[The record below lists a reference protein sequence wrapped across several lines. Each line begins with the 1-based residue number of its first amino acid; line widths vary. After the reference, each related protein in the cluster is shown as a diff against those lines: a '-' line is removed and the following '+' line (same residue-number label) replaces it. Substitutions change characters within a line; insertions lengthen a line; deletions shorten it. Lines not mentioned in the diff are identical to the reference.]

1 VALTALTR
9 QRLRHELRDLVEVV
23 LLPALAAVLPWPVAF
38 AIFKRLA
45 RWSFLYRAPSQR
57 ALAQAQQRGWVAD
70 PDAWMRDRKLTT
82 LVDHADHYLVRTR
95 SDHWLEKHL
104 DVEGQ
109 WPEPGHAEIALT
121 FHWGAGMWGL
131 RSAARSGLKGHMLVA
146 ALNSAHFAGHSIL
159 HRYINAR
166 TRSIALSLRNPYI
179 DVSTG
184 MRPALRVLQ
193 DGQQLFAVVDV
204 PADQVAASQPV
215 RIAGLSA
222 RLPTG
227 LLRLAVDRKIPVS
240 VYVTGIRMDTGRRFL
255 RIRQLG
261 VPSDVDSLVAGLAA
275 DLDALIRE
283 RPPAWHFW
291 SEAERFF
298 RA

>member
-1 VALTALTR
+1 VASTALAR
-9 QRLRHELRDLVEVV
+9 QRLRHELLDLIEVV
-23 LLPALAAVLPWPVAF
+23 VLPALAVLLPWSVAF
-38 AIFKRLA
+38 AIFKGLA
-45 RWSFLYRAPSQR
+45 RWPLLYRAPSQR

-82 LVDHADHYLVRTR
+82 LVDHADHYLARTR
-95 SDHWLEKHL
+95 SDRWLEKHL
-104 DVEGQ
+104 DVDGQ
-109 WPEPGHAEIALT
+109 WSAPGEAEIALT

-146 ALNSAHFAGHSIL
+146 ALNSAHFSGHSIL
-159 HRYINAR
+159 HRYIKAR
-166 TRSIALSLRNPYI
+166 TRSIALSLRCPFI

-184 MRPALRVLQ
+184 MRPALRVLK
-193 DGQQLFAVVDV
+193 DKQQLFAVIDV
-204 PADQVAASQPV
+204 PTDQVAASQPV
-215 RIAGLSA
+215 RIAGLPA

-261 VPSDVDSLVAGLAA
+261 VPGDVDSLVAALAA

-283 RPPAWHFW
+283 CPPAWHFW

>member
-1 VALTALTR
+1 MALTR
-9 QRLRHELRDLVEVV
+9 QRLRFEVRDLVELV
-23 LLPALAAVLPWPVAF
+23 LVPALAAILPWPVAF
-38 AIFKRLA
+38 RLFRRLA
-45 RWSFLYRAPSQR
+45 RWQVLYRHPGRQAM
-57 ALAQAQQRGWVAD
+57 AQAQERGWVAD
-70 PDAWMRDRKLTT
+70 AGPWLRDRKLTT
-82 LVDHADHYLVRTR
+82 MVDHADHYLARTR
-95 SDHWLEKHL
+95 SDRWLDRHL
-104 DVEGQ
+104 VVDGQ
-109 WPEPGHAEIALT
+109 WPPPGQPCILLT

-131 RSAARSGLKGHMLVA
+131 RSAARAGVRMHPLVA
-146 ALNSAHFAGHSIL
+146 AVHGAHFVGRTVL

-166 TRSIALSLRNPYI
+166 NRTVVKALQCPVI
-179 DVSTG
+179 DVSKG
-184 MRPALRVLQ
+184 MRQALRALQ
-193 DGQQLFAVVDV
+193 GNEQLLAVVDV

-215 RIAGLSA
+215 QILGLPA

-261 VPSDVDSLVAGLAA
+261 VPIDVDSLVATLAA

-283 RPPAWHFW
+283 CPPAWHFW
-291 SEAERFF
+291 SESERFF